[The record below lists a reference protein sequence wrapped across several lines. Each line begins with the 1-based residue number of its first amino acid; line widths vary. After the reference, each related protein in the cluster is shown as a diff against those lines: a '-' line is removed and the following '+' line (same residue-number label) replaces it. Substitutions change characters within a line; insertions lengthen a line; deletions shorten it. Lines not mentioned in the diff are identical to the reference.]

1 MATKLSVKA
10 SQLQFVHSGVTLEDF
25 GNDEV
30 QVPWK
35 CGERL
40 DLIGKGWN
48 KVTGNDW
55 NKKVGKKTF

>member
-30 QVPWK
+30 HVPWK

-40 DLIGKGWN
+40 EKSWKRLELD
-48 KVTGNDW
+48 VT
-55 NKKVGKKTF
+55 